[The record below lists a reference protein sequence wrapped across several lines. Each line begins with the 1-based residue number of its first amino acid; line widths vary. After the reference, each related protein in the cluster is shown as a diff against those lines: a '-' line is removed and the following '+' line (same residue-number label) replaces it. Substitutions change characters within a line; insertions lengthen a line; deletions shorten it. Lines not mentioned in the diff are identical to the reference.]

1 MVNYNRRT
9 KSCKIYEFEITSAKP
24 SLNGI
29 DLVLSNR
36 RIGDYNY
43 EINPKESREFRENL
57 GVSRTRELK
66 GKRIKGIVSNIECE
80 SKLVQLIVYYPIPK
94 YQQRKKK

>member
-1 MVNYNRRT
+1 MANYNRRT
-9 KSCKIYEFEITSAKP
+9 QGSRIYEFEITSAKP
-24 SLNGI
+24 SFNGI

-36 RIGDYNY
+36 KIGDYDY
-43 EINPKESREFRENL
+43 EINPRESREFREDL

-66 GKRIKGIVSNIECE
+66 GKRVRGIVSNIGDE
-80 SKLVQLIVYYPIPK
+80 SRLVQLITYIPVPK